1 MRHIPLRICAGCGR
15 VFDEIQPQDGQPRW
29 MDAHAYLMKYGF
41 HWEGLDRMDDA
52 CPPCARVFAIAR
64 GRVHPE
70 MMQAATVSW
79 KEANIRGDHVCFWA
93 ATLPQTMQV

>member
-1 MRHIPLRICAGCGR
+1 MRHIQLRICAGCGR

-41 HWEGLDRMDDA
+41 HWEDLDRMDDA

-70 MMQAATVSW
+70 MMQAATVS
-79 KEANIRGDHVCFWA
+79 
-93 ATLPQTMQV
+93 